1 MIGNNLTAWRS
12 ERRTMARSGC
22 RSSLLWQR
30 TALILVWCSVWE
42 EVLSL
47 TVNPDDLEGRLPCW
61 ASSQLLWLTL
71 KWTLLTPEQG
81 RQWDCLPPGPSQPT
95 CGLEQLQ
102 EQGSLFWSTLF
113 LIRPVTFKVCLIY
126 CQALLSPV
134 FLFWLVGFLLK
145 LRSLKINA
153 QVARNIL
160 NNWLHSYKY
169 NG

>member
-1 MIGNNLTAWRS
+1 
-12 ERRTMARSGC
+12 MASSGC
-22 RSSLLWQR
+22 WSSRLWQR

-47 TVNPDDLEGRLPCW
+47 TVNPDDLEDHLPCW
-61 ASSQLLWLTL
+61 ASSQLLWLDL
-71 KWTLLTPEQG
+71 KWTLSTPEQG
-81 RQWDCLPPGPSQPT
+81 RHVDCLPLPLPAHMWTWAASGTGLCFETPS
-95 CGLEQLQ
+95 
-102 EQGSLFWSTLF
+102 F

-153 QVARNIL
+153 QVARNTI